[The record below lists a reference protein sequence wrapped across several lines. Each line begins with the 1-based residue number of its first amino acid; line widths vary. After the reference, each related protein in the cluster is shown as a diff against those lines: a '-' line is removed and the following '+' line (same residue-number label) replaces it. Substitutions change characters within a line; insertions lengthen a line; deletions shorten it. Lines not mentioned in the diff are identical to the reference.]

1 MFGIG
6 KSNADNAISLDEW
19 LQFNGDTE
27 KRRNLFIS
35 MSSSLKYIH
44 NRGYYV
50 SSFLPANIDVLDGTY
65 SRVRFNELDTMPDD
79 YKTKTD
85 IVRQNIF
92 DTAFLQIG
100 IYTDCLP
107 YLKRDFLVDNF
118 DEFSTFLPSTDI
130 PYYKGV
136 VQRGANVYLV
146 DFCNELRNRELS
158 ALGASLDGDNNQ
170 SSNISN
176 MGQSSSKGNK
186 MLSKSNGK
194 SILSDDQYSS
204 IYDLNKTKDAAFVSF
219 LLIPLFVSAF
229 GIIFTVLAWL
239 LHIS

>member
-1 MFGIG
+1 MVR
-6 KSNADNAISLDEW
+6 SNVDNAISLDEW

-27 KRRNLFIS
+27 KRRNLFIN

-44 NRGYYV
+44 SRGYYV
-50 SSFLPANIDVLDGTY
+50 SSFLPTDIDVLDDTH
-65 SRVRFNELDTMPDD
+65 SQVRFKELGVMPDD
-79 YKTKTD
+79 YSVKTD

-107 YLKRDFLVDNF
+107 YLKKDFLINNF

-130 PYYKGV
+130 SYYKGV

-146 DFCNELRNRELS
+146 DFCNELRKKELS
-158 ALGASLDGDNNQ
+158 TLGESLGANNNF
-170 SSNISN
+170 SSNPGNI
-176 MGQSSSKGNK
+176 GQSNSKGNK
-186 MLSKSNGK
+186 MLTKSNGK
-194 SILSDDQYSS
+194 SILSDDDYNS
-204 IYDLNKTKDAAFVSF
+204 IYNFNQKKDAAFVSF

-239 LHIS
+239 FRIS

>member
-1 MFGIG
+1 MVR
-6 KSNADNAISLDEW
+6 SNVDNAISLDEW

-27 KRRNLFIS
+27 KRRNLFIN

-44 NRGYYV
+44 SRGYYV
-50 SSFLPANIDVLDGTY
+50 SSFLPTDIDVLDDTH
-65 SRVRFNELDTMPDD
+65 SQVRFKELGVMPDD
-79 YKTKTD
+79 YSVKTD

-107 YLKRDFLVDNF
+107 YLKKDFLINNF

-136 VQRGANVYLV
+136 VQRGANVYFV
-146 DFCNELRNRELS
+146 DFCNELRKKELS
-158 ALGASLDGDNNQ
+158 TLGESLGANNNF
-170 SSNISN
+170 SSNAGNI
-176 MGQSSSKGNK
+176 GQSNSKGNK
-186 MLSKSNGK
+186 MLTKSNGK
-194 SILSDDQYSS
+194 SILSDDDYNS
-204 IYDLNKTKDAAFVSF
+204 IYNFNQKKDAAFVSF

-239 LHIS
+239 FRIS